1 MNNPK
6 YRVLGYTETVKKPL
20 LIQENLSHSQAWQLA
35 RKTLDENQAF
45 YAISVKAMKGGDYE

>member
-6 YRVLGYTETVKKPL
+6 YRVLGYTETVTKPL

-35 RKTLDENQAF
+35 RKTLDENQAI
-45 YAISVKAMKGGDYE
+45 YAISVRAMTGGDDE

>member
-6 YRVLGYTETVKKPL
+6 YRVLGYTEAVKTPL

-35 RKTLDENQAF
+35 RRTLDENQAI
-45 YAISVKAMKGGDYE
+45 YAISVRAMKGGNDE

>member
-6 YRVLGYTETVKKPL
+6 YRVLGYTETVTKPL

-35 RKTLDENQAF
+35 RKTLDENQAI
-45 YAISVKAMKGGDYE
+45 YAISIRAMTGGDDE